1 MAWGGVRGRR
11 EGGVR
16 LRPPYPSEDRHT
28 PARHSLYVHIAARE
42 RGRLRGWRGWGEGEG
57 VRRGEAMVGQSVV
70 EKYRYIKKLISR

>member
-1 MAWGGVRGRR
+1 MCSLGNPTEFYRV
-11 EGGVR
+11 
-16 LRPPYPSEDRHT
+16 S
-28 PARHSLYVHIAARE
+28 HSLYVHIAARE